1 MVYVPALGKAIVS
14 RNVLPGPM
22 KRLFPSTVPSGL
34 TIESSAKA
42 NVAFDACRLT
52 RCPAAPGKVTRAFC
66 PGAVVA
72 TETAAPPAVVL
83 AAASGGT
90 SNNCTVIEPVE
101 LASGATLTV
110 YAPVTGSVVV
120 STNPPPPPAYE
131 LASDAPLGDSS
142 ETCPI
147 SIVTFVNEM
156 LTRSPAVPLN
166 LSGID
171 SPATDVTV
179 TGGPPGEIESEDRPL
194 PVTLRVVDL
203 KPLPAVTEKVT
214 APPAVGVNVP
224 V

>member
-34 TIESSAKA
+34 TIERSAKA

-90 SNNCTVIEPVE
+90 SNSCTVIEPVE

-120 STNPPPPPAYE
+120 STNPPPPRAVSATGAPFT
-131 LASDAPLGDSS
+131 LA
-142 ETCPI
+142 ETE
-147 SIVTFVNEM
+147 T
-156 LTRSPAVPLN
+156 
-166 LSGID
+166 
-171 SPATDVTV
+171 
-179 TGGPPGEIESEDRPL
+179 PPGVAQFAASAENDTGVPTSTAKPGPGESIQTCGVALHATAFPMLSLPPLLVVVANDGFGSTVPSSSAFRP
-194 PVTLRVVDL
+194 
-203 KPLPAVTEKVT
+203 T
-214 APPAVGVNVP
+214 ALADGK
-224 V
+224 